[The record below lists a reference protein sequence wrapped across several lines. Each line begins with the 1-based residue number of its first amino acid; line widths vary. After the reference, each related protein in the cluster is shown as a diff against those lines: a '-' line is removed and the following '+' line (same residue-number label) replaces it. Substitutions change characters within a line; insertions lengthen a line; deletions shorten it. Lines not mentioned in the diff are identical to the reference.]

1 MFVYTKE
8 GSTFKVYRQYKLSS
22 LVIKWQTS
30 HWRQTRISL
39 KLWYYFYNSHSLT
52 IIQV

>member
-8 GSTFKVYRQYKLSS
+8 GSTFKVYRQSKLSS
-22 LVIKWQTS
+22 LDIKWQTS